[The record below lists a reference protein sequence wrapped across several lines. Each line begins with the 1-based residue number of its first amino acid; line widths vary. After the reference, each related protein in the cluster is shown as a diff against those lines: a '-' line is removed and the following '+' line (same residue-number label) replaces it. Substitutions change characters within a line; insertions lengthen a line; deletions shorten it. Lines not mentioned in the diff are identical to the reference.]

1 MFVRARIQRLD
12 WIVFH
17 MLRVISMIATSLEQS
32 CYTSVGGSFANTSN
46 MLDEHSDKQLLD
58 ELAEWTGLSISAMAK
73 KARLAVTTLT
83 RPANKDVNHKISLP
97 TLAKLRS
104 TFPDFPGWGGEGDA
118 QITVQ
123 DRHYIPIAVLPSYA
137 GMGGGGTGD
146 GDLQTALLPRT
157 LIEDE
162 LRAQPNDLLLID
174 VRGDSMEPDFKH
186 GDQILI
192 DRRDRDPRQPGP
204 FALFDG
210 DGYVIKLVERV
221 PGKRGFYRVFS
232 ANARY
237 SEYEIEEEEH
247 TIMGRPVWF
256 ARRL

>member
-1 MFVRARIQRLD
+1 MHQIG
-12 WIVFH
+12 
-17 MLRVISMIATSLEQS
+17 T
-32 CYTSVGGSFANTSN
+32 FANARCMSAN
-46 MLDEHSDKQLLD
+46 HPDKQLIDDLVD
-58 ELAEWTGLSISAMAK
+58 WTGLSVSALAR
-73 KARLAVTTLT
+73 KAGLAVTTLT
-83 RPANKDVNHKISLP
+83 RPANMDVSHRLSRQ
-97 TLAKLRS
+97 TLASLQS
-104 TFPDFPGWGGEGDA
+104 CFPDFPGFGGEADS
-118 QITVQ
+118 QIGHSVQ
-123 DRHYIPIAVLPSYA
+123 QYLPVEVLPSFA
-137 GMGGGGTGD
+137 GMGGGGTGE
-146 GDLQTALLPRT
+146 GDLATALISRA

-162 LRAQPNDLLLID
+162 LRARPSDLLLID

-221 PGKRGFYRVFS
+221 PGRRGYYRVFS
-232 ANARY
+232 ANSRY

>member
-1 MFVRARIQRLD
+1 MA
-12 WIVFH
+12 
-17 MLRVISMIATSLEQS
+17 
-32 CYTSVGGSFANTSN
+32 ANP
-46 MLDEHSDKQLLD
+46 DKQLIDDLV
-58 ELAEWTGLSISAMAK
+58 EWTGLSVSGMAR
-73 KARLAVTTLT
+73 KAGLAVTTLT
-83 RPANKDVNHKISLP
+83 RPANMDVNHKLSRT
-97 TLAKLRS
+97 TLAALQS
-104 TFPDFPGWGGEGDA
+104 TFPDFPGFGGEADTQPSLHA
-118 QITVQ
+118 RDYLAV
-123 DRHYIPIAVLPSYA
+123 DVLPSFA
-137 GMGGGGTGD
+137 GMGGGGTGE
-146 GDLQTALLPRT
+146 GDLATALISRS

-162 LRAQPNDLLLID
+162 LRARPSDLLLID

-221 PGKRGFYRVFS
+221 HGKRGFYRVFS
-232 ANARY
+232 ANSRY
-237 SEYEIEEEEH
+237 NEYEIEEDEH